1 MTHNSMVS
9 SSSLAARLPAD
20 LRSPF
25 PARLPILLPLPS
37 QPQPIILD
45 TNLRTPTSARL
56 MKNYHMR
63 ITPRPIILC
72 EGGEKVSAER
82 KEALEASGATVKEL
96 KVDGELLYYF
106 LRLIRVLMNFS
117 SAEQGRLSLE
127 SLLKQEYVGRSLMV
141 EGGAS
146 VISTFLASG
155 LVDLVVMTIA
165 PVLIGDGVSM
175 LSEGVS
181 PDPRRWAIRSL
192 SLLSEQAIPPELR
205 LVARKTFGHDIV
217 IVCRPVQRVA

>member
-1 MTHNSMVS
+1 MV
-9 SSSLAARLPAD
+9 SSSLAARFPQLIFAP
-20 LRSPF
+20 PF
-25 PARLPILLPLPS
+25 AARLPVLLPLPS

-45 TNLRTPTSARL
+45 THLRTPTSARL
-56 MKNYHMR
+56 MKNHHMR

-72 EGGEKVSAER
+72 EGGERQSAER

-96 KVDGELLYYF
+96 EVDGEILCYLL
-106 LRLIRVLMNFS
+106 RSIRALTGL
-117 SAEQGRLSLE
+117 SAADQGRLSLE
-127 SLLKQEYVGRSLMV
+127 ALLKEESVGRSLMV

-146 VISTFLASG
+146 VISSFLASG

-181 PDPRRWAIRSL
+181 P
-192 SLLSEQAIPPELR
+192 
-205 LVARKTFGHDIV
+205 
-217 IVCRPVQRVA
+217 